1 MAEESK
7 EFILAYCGLVC
18 SDCGAHVKGRCRG
31 CHSDKPMNKG
41 CKVKPCAQEKNCT
54 TCAGCGDFENLKECK
69 KLNNWISKI
78 FALIFRSDRIAN
90 LNRIREVSL
99 DKFKEEKLT

>member
-18 SDCGAHVKGRCRG
+18 SDCGAYVKGRCKG

-54 TCAGCGDFENLKECK
+54 TCAGCGNFENLKECK

-78 FALIFRSDRIAN
+78 FALIFRSDRIGN

-99 DKFKEEKLT
+99 DKFKEEKQN